1 MYNALVLACWMGSMQ
16 PCMQVQDTRGPYK
29 TVDECETRIVEMIH
43 DARIIWKMFGHPFKV
58 VDTVCTDHAGSKV

>member
-1 MYNALVLACWMGSMQ
+1 MQ
-16 PCMQVQDTRGPYK
+16 PCIQVQDTRGPYK

-43 DARIIWKMFGHPFKV
+43 DARIIWKMYKHPFKV